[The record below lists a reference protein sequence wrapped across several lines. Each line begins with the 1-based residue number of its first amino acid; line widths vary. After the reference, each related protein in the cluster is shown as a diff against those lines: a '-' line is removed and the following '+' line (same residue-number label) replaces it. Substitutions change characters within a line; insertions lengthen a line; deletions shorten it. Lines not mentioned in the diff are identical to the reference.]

1 MATANGGAVMRG
13 RPLLGVLPELVRD
26 GPALCLRAVRDHPRS
41 VVRLR
46 AGPASLYVVA
56 HPDHVQHV
64 MVENN
69 RNYWK
74 GRAFNRASFFF
85 GRGLVMNEGESWLHQ
100 RRLMSPAFSH
110 ARVAGLVPIMAEVVE
125 KKAAAWQAA
134 ARAGRPVEMVRE
146 MMTVTLEIIARTMF
160 SDGITDDDVA
170 RMAAAFGVIL
180 KHISLR
186 IGTFWLPEAVPLP
199 GRTAANAAM
208 GELEALVARV
218 SAERRASGE
227 YGDDLLGML
236 LAARDADT
244 GGGMNDRQL
253 RDEVLTTLFGGYEA
267 TADALAWT
275 WHLLAAH
282 PRVDARFRE
291 EVDEVM
297 SDDVPTSEELGR
309 LDYTRRVIME
319 SMRLYPPFWWNL
331 RAAIAD
337 DEVGGQRIPAG
348 ATVLLV
354 TYATHRHPDFWEDA
368 DRFDPDR
375 FLPENS
381 AGRHRHAYVPFGTG
395 QRACIG
401 RHLAML
407 ETPLVLAM
415 LARRF
420 RPVPVP
426 GRPVVYRAEASLRA
440 RDGVWMSLAPV
451 RTAATVE
458 SVPSA
463 CFAKLRL

>member
-1 MATANGGAVMRG
+1 MTTETGAAPRAATVRG
-13 RPLLGVLPELVRD
+13 RPLVGVLPDLLRD
-26 GPALCLRAVRDHPRS
+26 GPGLCVRAMHASRRS
-41 VVRLR
+41 VARLR
-46 AGPASLYVVA
+46 VGSASLYAVY
-56 HPDHVQHV
+56 HPDHVQRV

-74 GRAFNRASFFF
+74 GPAFNRASFLF

-110 ARVAGLVPIMAEVVE
+110 ARVLGLVPIMADVVAR
-125 KKAAAWQAA
+125 KADAWQAH

-160 SDGITDDDVA
+160 SRGVSDDDVR
-170 RMAAAFGVIL
+170 RMAAAFGIVL
-180 KHISLR
+180 RHISLR
-186 IGTFWLPEAVPLP
+186 FATFWLPERIPLP
-199 GRTAANAAM
+199 GGARASAAVA
-208 GELEALVARV
+208 ELEEIVRRVVAQ
-218 SAERRASGE
+218 RRASGE
-227 YGDDLLGML
+227 RPDDLLSML
-236 LAARDADT
+236 LDARDADSLEP
-244 GGGMNDRQL
+244 MSDRQL

-267 TADALAWT
+267 TADSLAWT
-275 WHLLAAH
+275 WHLLSQH
-282 PRVDARFRE
+282 PDADARFRA
-291 EVDEVM
+291 EVDAVM
-297 SDDVPTSEELGR
+297 AGDAPTAQELGR
-309 LDYTRRVIME
+309 MDFTRRLVME

-331 RAAIAD
+331 RAALHD
-337 DEVGGQRIPAG
+337 DEVGGTRIPAG

-354 TYATHRHPDFWEDA
+354 TYATHRHPEFWDEP

-375 FLPENS
+375 FLPDAV
-381 AGRHRHAYVPFGTG
+381 AGRHKHAYVPFGTG

-440 RDGVWMSLAPV
+440 RHGVWMDLQPASAP
-451 RTAATVE
+451 AAVG
-458 SVPSA
+458 V
-463 CFAKLRL
+463 